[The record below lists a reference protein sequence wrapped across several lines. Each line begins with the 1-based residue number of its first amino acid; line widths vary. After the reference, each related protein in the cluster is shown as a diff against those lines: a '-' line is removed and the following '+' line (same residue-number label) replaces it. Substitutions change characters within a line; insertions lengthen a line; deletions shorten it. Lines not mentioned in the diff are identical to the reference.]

1 MLFCANT
8 AVFFSFLS
16 MIARY
21 GYTYVMQSA
30 WCLGNIAGD
39 CAEMRDL
46 VLAAGAM
53 EALVVSLSLPQN
65 GSESFTR

>member
-1 MLFCANT
+1 
-8 AVFFSFLS
+8 
-16 MIARY
+16 MIDRASRA
-21 GYTYVMQSA
+21 TVQSA

-39 CAEMRDL
+39 CTEMRDL

-53 EALVVSLSLPQN
+53 QALIASLSLPQN